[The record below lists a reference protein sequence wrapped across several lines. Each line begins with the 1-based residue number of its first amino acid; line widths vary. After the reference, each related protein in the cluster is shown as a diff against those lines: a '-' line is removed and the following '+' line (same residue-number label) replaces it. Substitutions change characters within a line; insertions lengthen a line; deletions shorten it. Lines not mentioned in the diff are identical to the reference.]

1 MSFCENIVGQTIQI
15 LQNYQYQVFEYQDN
29 FDLCFEILA
38 RHNSPRSPNLLIKI
52 VDNIDSIRNYYINE
66 LKIVSHLIQALPLL
80 IASRNRHSLLEN
92 GSLYLRDG
100 LVSLNFET
108 FSNVIKNP
116 QIPIAI
122 AKQGGLFYNIDG
134 DKLASL
140 REDKQ
145 ISRKNLAEKLG
156 VSTKTIAQ
164 YEKNKMRASSERAKK
179 IEKILGETIILPLD
193 FYLFLKETLSS
204 IKLNESLQRRIT
216 KKTEEFMKEINEI
229 VADTGFKVYWTRSS
243 PFDLFIYEE
252 SDENLSKIQYKLVGG
267 TQMEEIET
275 DKNSDLKRRFIPNI
289 SIHKVDGAII
299 FNEEIFN
306 EKKARKY
313 RVPYLFPKE
322 LRELEY
328 PEKFHKKIRKRA
340 QY

>member
-1 MSFCENIVGQTIQI
+1 MSSCENIVGQTIQI
-15 LQNYQYQVFEYQDN
+15 LQNYRYQVFEYQDN

-38 RHNSPRSPNLLIKI
+38 RHHSPRSPNLLIKI
-52 VDNIDSIRNYYINE
+52 VDNIDSIRNYYLNE

-80 IASRNRHSLLEN
+80 IASRNRHSLLED
-92 GSLYLRDG
+92 GSIYLRDG

-134 DKLASL
+134 EKLARL
-140 REDKQ
+140 RENRQ

-156 VSTKTIAQ
+156 VSTKAISQ
-164 YEKNKMRASSERAKK
+164 YEKNRMRASSERAKK
-179 IEKILGETIILPLD
+179 MEDILGESIILPLD
-193 FYLFLKETLSS
+193 FYLFIKDTLSS
-204 IKLNESLQRRIT
+204 IKLNDSLQRRIT

-252 SDENLSKIQYKLVGG
+252 SDEDLTKIQYKLVGG
-267 TQMEEIET
+267 TQMEEIES
-275 DKNSDLKRRFIPNI
+275 DKNSDLKRQFLPNI

-299 FNEEIFN
+299 FNDEIFN

-313 RVPYLFPKE
+313 KVPYLFPKE